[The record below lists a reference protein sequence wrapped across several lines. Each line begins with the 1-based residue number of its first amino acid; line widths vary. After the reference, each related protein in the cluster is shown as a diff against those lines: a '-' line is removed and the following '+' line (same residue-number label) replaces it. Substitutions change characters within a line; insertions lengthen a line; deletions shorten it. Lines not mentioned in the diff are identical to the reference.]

1 MASKEAI
8 AKTLNSWAANT
19 GRTIP
24 KQLPADWLE
33 AFEAVSDEDFERANR
48 LLLHSTID
56 RNIPMQGEIWRVLR
70 TMPNATSPQAQQVD
84 KDQVSALGRKYLPK
98 LIELAR
104 RNVTPQ
110 DATSLSG

>member
-24 KQLPADWLE
+24 KQLPADWL
-33 AFEAVSDEDFERANR
+33 EDFERANR

-110 DATSLSG
+110 DATSLG